1 MLVGAVILA
10 HSPLLNIRV
19 FAKLQMMCTCSGKL
33 CSSFE
38 LKSCLCVPGCPS
50 PFSPSLLAFA
60 SIVVCKYVHRVFSV
74 WWCLVVVSAL
84 WVAVIDT
91 CAPYSR
97 LAFCLTPPPTLIGK
111 VGGGVLPQL
120 HLLVTSLICKMWNNM
135 PVTRKPAREDMNSTN
150 WPRSQCVASQVSWS
164 SIAPVNPI
172 EATIFFRGIMETDVC
187 KGIHSK

>member
-19 FAKLQMMCTCSGKL
+19 STKLQMMCSVLALGSCALVL
-33 CSSFE
+33 CS
-38 LKSCLCVPGCPS
+38 KSCFCVAGGPS
-50 PFSPSLLAFA
+50 PFPPSLLAFCEY
-60 SIVVCKYVHRVFSV
+60 SGLQLSPLSFSV
-74 WWCLVVVSAL
+74 WCLVVVSAL
-84 WVAVIDT
+84 WVAVDT

-97 LAFCLTPPPTLIGK
+97 LAFCLTPLPTLTGK

-120 HLLVTSLICKMWNNM
+120 HLLVTSVICKMWNDM
-135 PVTRKPAREDMNSTN
+135 PVTRKSAREDMNSTN
-150 WPRSQCVASQVSWS
+150 WPRSQCVASQLSWS